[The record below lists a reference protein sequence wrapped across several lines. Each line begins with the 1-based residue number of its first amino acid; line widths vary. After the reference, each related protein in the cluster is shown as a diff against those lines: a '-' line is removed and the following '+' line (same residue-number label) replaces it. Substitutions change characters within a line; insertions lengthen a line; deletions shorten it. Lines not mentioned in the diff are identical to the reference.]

1 MWLGASSWCH
11 AVLPCG
17 LITGKEGDT
26 TRGLEDYFGAPVML
40 VSMAVS
46 GLEWAFMDAY
56 PGQAVSDAGLVGS
69 NHAGSIIMAAAGV
82 YVIIRSITGNEFFVT
97 GIGGGRYGKPIPNWI
112 ARPLAF
118 LTGVGALVISVGLW
132 RQT

>member
-1 MWLGASSWCH
+1 M
-11 AVLPCG
+11 
-17 LITGKEGDT
+17 EG
-26 TRGLEDYFGAPVML
+26 
-40 VSMAVS
+40 S
-46 GLEWAFMDAY
+46 GLEVAIMYAY
-56 PGQAVSDAGLVGS
+56 PGLAVSKAGLVS
-69 NHAGSIIMAAAGV
+69 SSHVGSIIMAGGGV
-82 YVIIRSITGNEFFVT
+82 YAIIRSITGNEFFVT